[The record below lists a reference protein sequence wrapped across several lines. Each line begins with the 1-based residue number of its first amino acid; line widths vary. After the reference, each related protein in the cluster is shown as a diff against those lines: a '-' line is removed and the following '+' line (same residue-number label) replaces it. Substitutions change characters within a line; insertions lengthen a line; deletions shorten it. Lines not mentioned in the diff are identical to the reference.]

1 MRIAQSRLRRI
12 IKEELDLIREEDS
25 ANKGF
30 YGVLDVSPLI
40 GKPGQVRIDNI
51 SLTDKTDYFSKAFM
65 TPGEGRVFQAGDLQI
80 FEAKK
85 EGNEYI
91 AKLKVNQGM
100 GGIELDLRIK
110 PKT

>member
-1 MRIAQSRLRRI
+1 MRITQSQLRRI
-12 IKEELDLIREEDS
+12 IKEEIDLIREEDS
-25 ANKGF
+25 SNKGF

-51 SLTDKTDYFSKAFM
+51 TLTDKTDYLSKVFM
-65 TPGEGRVFQAGDLQI
+65 TSGEGRVFQAGDLEI
-80 FEAKK
+80 FDAKQ
-85 EGNEYI
+85 EGNDYI